1 MGPPI
6 TTITTQQPPNPAAQ
20 QMPQSMPQYVSQG
33 YPDFSLFST
42 SLPPESQMLLGSTLN
57 PSDPL
62 TSMLMAGSENFAQPY
77 FNYSDFNNQGSNNFL
92 KGPNFHPSYDGMSAT
107 LAPSALDINPSRIS
121 YPEPTSGTTEST
133 PTLSFNHGFDGNPG
147 DYKGVSFTH
156 PGSTSGSG
164 TVTPGI
170 DGSWDAFIDD
180 NSWTESAT

>member
-1 MGPPI
+1 
-6 TTITTQQPPNPAAQ
+6 
-20 QMPQSMPQYVSQG
+20 
-33 YPDFSLFST
+33 
-42 SLPPESQMLLGSTLN
+42 MLLGSTLN